1 MALIGGGGAGNVGG
15 GSAAGSST
23 NFQTLGNSLYAYS
36 GGITSNDSSLTSIF
50 QDRSPQDASYLL
62 KCYVDIGSNAGYTI
76 YLDLNGVRV
85 GNFFVNG
92 DEAYP
97 STSPFEL
104 IVPNDTDV
112 NIQVLSVSGTPT
124 HYVRIIGEQL

>member
-1 MALIGGGGAGNVGG
+1 MALVGGGGAGNVA
-15 GSAAGSST
+15 GSTAGSST
-23 NFQTLGNSLYAYS
+23 NFQTIGTSLYAYS

-50 QDRSPQDASYLL
+50 QDRSPQDAAYLL

-76 YLDLNGVRV
+76 YIDLNGVRV

-112 NIQVLSVSGTPT
+112 NIQVLAVSGTPT
-124 HYVRIIGEQL
+124 HYVRMVGEMI